1 MYKQVNLL
9 KKKNGFFQQAF
20 SQEQWKKGIIHFS
33 VKSLFQLPF
42 SDRPEISWRLKASF
56 LFF

>member
-9 KKKNGFFQQAF
+9 KKKNAFFQQAF
-20 SQEQWKKGIIHFS
+20 SQEQWKKGIIPFS
-33 VKSLFQLPF
+33 LKSLFQLPF
-42 SDRPEISWRLKASF
+42 SDRPEISWGLKVSF